1 MKLTCFA
8 DTLPQLPLLTLG
20 ISKTSKI
27 RWFHFPPPSTFDVPS
42 QVGIQVLIC
51 EGVEEEQAA
60 ATWLSGRRLILVGGV
75 YSLAQVGA
83 GVSSLHEVALFL
95 PLTWNRRYVAHI
107 CEFLKN
113 LTNKKALRL
122 RLVSTVLYRLAPAS
136 PLETNF
142 GAAYLSYFYTSPFG
156 TEYLAISTS
165 ETPFFVA
172 NRSTIIMEHPRPWR
186 T

>member
-1 MKLTCFA
+1 MRRSGGGAGCSH
-8 DTLPQLPLLTLG
+8 LTL
-20 ISKTSKI
+20 
-27 RWFHFPPPSTFDVPS
+27 RP
-42 QVGIQVLIC
+42 QVDTGWWCLH
-51 EGVEEEQAA
+51 
-60 ATWLSGRRLILVGGV
+60 LIL
-75 YSLAQVGA
+75 VGA
-83 GVSSLHEVALFL
+83 GVSSLHKVALFL

-172 NRSTIIMEHPRPWR
+172 NRSTIIMEHPRP
-186 T
+186 